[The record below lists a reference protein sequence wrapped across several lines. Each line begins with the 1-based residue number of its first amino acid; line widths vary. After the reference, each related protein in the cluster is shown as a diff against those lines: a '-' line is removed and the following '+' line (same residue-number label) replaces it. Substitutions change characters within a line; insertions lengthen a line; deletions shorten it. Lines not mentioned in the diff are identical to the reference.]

1 MDSVTISTAEEL
13 NLNPA
18 MAALNGGEDYELLFT
33 ISSSDFD
40 KIKNHP
46 DFTIIGHA
54 TEESQGNFLVARG
67 SNQLIPLTAQGWDAF
82 LNKE

>member
-1 MDSVTISTAEEL
+1 MIHFLYLPYNVTQKDL
-13 NLNPA
+13 PN
-18 MAALNGGEDYELLFT
+18 
-33 ISSSDFD
+33 DFD
-40 KIKNHP
+40 KIRNHP

-54 TEESQGNFLVARG
+54 TETKDNFLIARG